1 MVTLSRIRRE
11 FAFFFSERYLLITNM
26 DLTTSA
32 NRAGRAFFIPWSIV
46 GIGNMTLLF
55 SVLSE
60 GWSSRYKSNLQAGR
74 VRRLVRQR
82 MLFLKQAPKKTAIS
96 EKSDALARLL
106 DSEGFKSVAEEPVPP
121 AELPKKVA
129 DTVRGFHAH
138 ARYFMLGRTGDPP
151 PQLQTLLDAVDDL
164 DTKLDPIF
172 AAKASALTEST
183 AGRDTKQYL
192 FMLAYERE
200 FDRVIASASQL
211 SSVIENVD
219 KELVSLKEEN
229 DRLQAELRQLRP
241 AASAANDSPPTDNE
255 TGSTDSPRSLWVPRT
270 PTLSFVTPS
279 GGGESRRPEDSLSI
293 PRTNTFPQSNICP
306 HSSSLN
312 PPSSLGVRGG
322 VAARKQ
328 L

>member
-1 MVTLSRIRRE
+1 
-11 FAFFFSERYLLITNM
+11 M

-172 AAKASALTEST
+172 AAKASALAEST

-211 SSVIENVD
+211 STVLESVD
-219 KELVSLKEEN
+219 KELVALKEEN
-229 DRLQAELRQLRP
+229 DQLQAELRQLRP
-241 AASAANDSPPTDNE
+241 TASAASMAIDSPRGDNE
-255 TGSTDSPRSLWVPRT
+255 TNSTDSPRVPSAPRT
-270 PTLSFVTPS
+270 PTLSFLTPS
-279 GGGESRRPEDSLSI
+279 FPVGMTRPPQESLSI
-293 PRTNTFPQSNICP
+293 QRTNTFPQAHTEEP
-306 HSSSLN
+306 TSSSSN
-312 PPSSLGVRGG
+312 PSFVGVRGG
-322 VAARKQ
+322 VAARKKFFS
-328 L
+328 